1 METAIMDKPEVEETR
16 EAEAGGWEGAVKPCR
31 PASLGV
37 SCLLL
42 SFWPRSHSA
51 SLPPVLVPPEDSSNR
66 GYHRHLH

>member
-1 METAIMDKPEVEETR
+1 MDKPEVEETR

-51 SLPPVLVPPEDSSNR
+51 SLPPTPVLVPPEDSSNR